1 MNLEIFSRKSVLF
14 LILRF
19 YKILSL
25 PIITD
30 IIIIII
36 FLIEKNTVVQKRS
49 CHVKNNPSN
58 SILPISHAVSL
69 YNPTFY
75 PINILSLHF
84 SLYNSTF
91 QPISQA
97 LPPHLPSNAT
107 RESLIVARAR
117 NVRERPR
124 RSLSF
129 AHNSSNDRVGK
140 KKRQPTKIEERK
152 GRKTVPG
159 RGVRFR
165 VVCKTARGKKRFRP
179 VNRDAYVWV
188 VY

>member
-58 SILPISHAVSL
+58 SILR
-69 YNPTFY
+69 YPTHF
-75 PINILSLHF
+75 PLQPNILFH
-84 SLYNSTF
+84 
-91 QPISQA
+91 
-97 LPPHLPSNAT
+97 
-107 RESLIVARAR
+107 
-117 NVRERPR
+117 
-124 RSLSF
+124 
-129 AHNSSNDRVGK
+129 
-140 KKRQPTKIEERK
+140 
-152 GRKTVPG
+152 
-159 RGVRFR
+159 
-165 VVCKTARGKKRFRP
+165 
-179 VNRDAYVWV
+179 
-188 VY
+188 